1 MPASQVPRRHWRSY
15 GNDPLPS
22 GKQALDEPLRAIA
35 RAADR
40 SGREVIDADQRPH
53 GSWTPTRP
61 PARLLNGALIEGVAA
76 TIMQRMPTEEA
87 VGGRHQSRMLIAR
100 F

>member
-1 MPASQVPRRHWRSY
+1 LLKPPRPDRRPI
-15 GNDPLPS
+15 GNPLAAIRPS
-22 GKQALDEPLRAIA
+22 VRPKTLPNRLDVHKSRYPV
-35 RAADR
+35 
-40 SGREVIDADQRPH
+40 EVIDADQRPH

-87 VGGRHQSRMLIAR
+87 VGGRDQSRMLIAR
-100 F
+100 L